1 MSRAGLSYRSASG
14 APIPNLGQMTAKR
27 MMSNGLM
34 GAVKFQG
41 ADVRKPLLA
50 VSGLNDKGNPCWFDH
65 DSTGGSF
72 IIPGDAPELKE
83 IRKLTSQI
91 KARIKMDRKGC
102 IFQLR
107 NWTVPKT
114 AGFAR
119 QVPKP

>member
-1 MSRAGLSYRSASG
+1 MSGQTYVGLG
-14 APIPNLGQMTAKR
+14 PGQKIPNLGQMVARR
-27 MMSNGLM
+27 MMGNGIV
-34 GAVKFQG
+34 GNVKFQG
-41 ADVRKPLLA
+41 AKVRKPLLA
-50 VSGLNDKGNPCWFDH
+50 VSSLNDRGNPCWFDH

-83 IRKLTSQI
+83 IRKLITQI
-91 KARIKMDRKGC
+91 KARIKMDRKGG

-107 NWTVPKT
+107 NWTVNKT